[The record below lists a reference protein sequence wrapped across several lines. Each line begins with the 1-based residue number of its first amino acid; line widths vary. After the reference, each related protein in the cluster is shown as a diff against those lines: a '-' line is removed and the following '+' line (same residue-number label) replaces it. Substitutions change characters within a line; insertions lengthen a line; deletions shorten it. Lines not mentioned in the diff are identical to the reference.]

1 MEIRSKFC
9 LRLAILLIGGRKE
22 KIDGLSSWVN
32 KFVRC
37 RQRSGEAFFLQKEES
52 GWKYVDIGEE
62 KFQPRR
68 DSYSLA
74 GFSLS
79 SANLRSEETNDF
91 QSYDAMHACIS
102 PERGNIFVTIVIQ
115 SVFLPSKTR
124 VEYGKPLDLRSKYKV
139 VARYRGF
146 MEKEGNLLKI
156 FVLKTRN
163 IKN

>member
-1 MEIRSKFC
+1 MSIF
-9 LRLAILLIGGRKE
+9 
-22 KIDGLSSWVN
+22 
-32 KFVRC
+32 
-37 RQRSGEAFFLQKEES
+37 
-52 GWKYVDIGEE
+52 GEE

-115 SVFLPSKTR
+115 SVFLPSRNVSRKLAWNTENLWIFVR
-124 VEYGKPLDLRSKYKV
+124 NKV

-146 MEKEGNLLKI
+146 MGKEENLLKI
-156 FVLKTRN
+156 FVAIRVILKIRKYIELQN
-163 IKN
+163 LSSMECRFVKFFFVILLRPKIYKIYMYEKN